1 MRTDLSRKE
10 LLHLT
15 TLCVSDPYFE
25 CELGSFIQKEGAPM
39 GGPLSGF
46 LADLVIENK
55 IEKVIE
61 THPKWGPL
69 WDWIRKADDT
79 FMEWGASIDELHE
92 FHNFLNNIHPR
103 IQWTM
108 EIENDHKI
116 SFLDVLIFKN
126 QQTIETSV
134 YRKPSSSNR
143 YIHYKSAHPM
153 KDKMAAMRT
162 LRSRA
167 EEYCSTPQLL
177 KQEINL
183 LSQIF
188 LGNGYPPHI
197 VYSNFHKKT
206 TPTNNTEPD
215 PNNSEPDPMSKNFF
229 APYHPAAHRLF
240 KTLKR
245 KFAINTIHTSTPNL
259 GNFLFKRRPPSH
271 PLQKSRNCLCSSL

>member
-1 MRTDLSRKE
+1 
-10 LLHLT
+10 
-15 TLCVSDPYFE
+15 
-25 CELGSFIQKEGAPM
+25 
-39 GGPLSGF
+39 
-46 LADLVIENK
+46 
-55 IEKVIE
+55 
-61 THPKWGPL
+61 
-69 WDWIRKADDT
+69 
-79 FMEWGASIDELHE
+79 
-92 FHNFLNNIHPR
+92 
-103 IQWTM
+103 
-108 EIENDHKI
+108 
-116 SFLDVLIFKN
+116 
-126 QQTIETSV
+126 
-134 YRKPSSSNR
+134 
-143 YIHYKSAHPM
+143 M

-188 LGNGYPPHI
+188 LDNGYPPHI

-259 GNFLFKRRPPSH
+259 GNFLLKRRPPSH
-271 PLQKSRNCLCSSL
+271 PLPKAGTVYAVPCECPSFYIGETKRTTAVRTAEEAAACAKFDRTQKLPINNDQYNDLGITYHHKETGHTFRFQDTVILANETNWFRRKLLEGFFITANKGNLVNLKGGTKTDNCWSPLLLESDFCIQPTT